1 MHGLILIIPKPCAT
15 THPQHVEHLSIFS
28 PNIIGI
34 LGQVPGLEEPSTILR
49 ATQPRL
55 VTVPTLTWEMVE
67 LVRMGLM
74 CSVARSAQADMQRV
88 ESRRMTSAR
97 QRDQ

>member
-1 MHGLILIIPKPCAT
+1 MVLIIPKPCAT
-15 THPQHVEHLSIFS
+15 TSPQHMEHLIIFS
-28 PNIIGI
+28 PNLIGI

-49 ATQPRL
+49 ATQTRL
-55 VTVPTLTWEMVE
+55 ATVPTLTWEMVE